1 MKIVVVGTGFVGL
14 PHAAVLAEQG
24 HEVWACDIDPARI
37 TAYHSGDAAQIER
50 YVNEP
55 GLAAS
60 VAESL
65 GRHLFFST
73 DLAAAAPGAEVFF
86 MCINTPPNRDGSTDL
101 SYYRSAAET
110 LAGILAGRADG
121 RRVVVVNKSTVP
133 IGTARLLEQILE
145 GAGCLVGPRGAA
157 AYPP

>member
-37 TAYHSGDAAQIER
+37 AAYQSGDAAQIER

-60 VAESL
+60 VAENL

-73 DLAAAAPGAEVFF
+73 DLGRAAAGDGPIVGAGGQAVAGHGHVGLPGHHVLGNGKCNAGQAAGAVQQQ
-86 MCINTPPNRDGSTDL
+86 MPVATLRDG
-101 SYYRSAAET
+101 
-110 LAGILAGRADG
+110 GVFG
-121 RRVVVVNKSTVP
+121 
-133 IGTARLLEQILE
+133 E
-145 GAGCLVGPRGAA
+145 GAFIDLA
-157 AYPP
+157 